1 MALEAKV
8 SFMSRLEEKL
18 AAVLT
23 VKDMQQVLAATSEV
37 LDGFRM
43 EQLRIEDVEED
54 DLLES
59 YVSTLR
65 VEGKSQKTI
74 DLYVYKLNKLQD
86 FAKVPWRRM
95 TVYHMRAYLAKEQ
108 ERGIRDTTLRNDRDI
123 FSAYFG
129 WLHKEGL
136 IEKNPTANLGPI
148 KCERVQKKAYTAV
161 DISNLQRFCPNIR
174 DLALINFL
182 GATGCRIS
190 EALGLDRDSVDFAK
204 LECTVK
210 GKGKKERV
218 VYLDPV
224 AGQIL
229 KQYLDG
235 REYTEEDA
243 LFTSLKKGTRLTPN
257 GARLALKRVAAKAGV
272 TNVHPHRFRR
282 TLATELTRHGMPVQ
296 EVAAILGHEKL
307 DTTMKYVV
315 LDHEMVKS
323 SYNRYRG

>member
-8 SFMSRLEEKL
+8 SFINRLEEKL
-18 AAVLT
+18 ADALT
-23 VKDMQQVLAATSEV
+23 VKDMQRVLAVASEA

-43 EQLRIEDVEED
+43 EQLRLEDVKED

-59 YVSTLR
+59 YLSTLR

-74 DLYVYKLNKLQD
+74 DLYAYILKRLQN
-86 FAKVPWRRM
+86 FAKITWRRM

-123 FSAYFG
+123 FSAFFG

-148 KCERVQKKAYTAV
+148 KCEKVQKKAYSAV
-161 DISNLQRFCPNIR
+161 DVANLQRYCPNIR
-174 DLALINFL
+174 DLAMINFL

-190 EALGLDRDSVDFAK
+190 EALGLNRDSIDFGK

-210 GKGKKERV
+210 GKGKKERA

-224 AGQIL
+224 AGQVL

-235 REYTEEDA
+235 REDTEEDA
-243 LFTSLKKGTRLTPN
+243 LFTSMTTGKRLTQS
-257 GARLALKRVAAKAGV
+257 GARAALKRVAKAAGV
-272 TNVHPHRFRR
+272 ENVHPHRFRR

>member
-1 MALEAKV
+1 
-8 SFMSRLEEKL
+8 
-18 AAVLT
+18 
-23 VKDMQQVLAATSEV
+23 MQRVLAAASEV

-43 EQLRIEDVEED
+43 EQLRMEDVEED

-74 DLYVYKLNKLQD
+74 DLYTYKLNRLQG
-86 FAKVPWRRM
+86 FAKISWRRM
-95 TVYHMRAYLAKEQ
+95 TVHHMRAYLAKEQ
-108 ERGIRDTTLRNDRDI
+108 ERGIKDSTLRNDRDI
-123 FSAYFG
+123 FCAFFS

-148 KCERVQKKAYTAV
+148 KCERVQKKAYSAI
-161 DISNLQRFCPNIR
+161 DIANLQRYCPNIR

-190 EALGLDRDSVDFAK
+190 EALGLDRNSIDFVK
-204 LECTVK
+204 LECTVR

-224 AGQIL
+224 AGQIV

-243 LFTSLKKGTRLTPN
+243 LFTNMKTGTRLTPN
-257 GARLALKRVAAKAGV
+257 GARQALKRVAKKAGV

-323 SYNRYRG
+323 SYNKYRG